1 MGKDKQ
7 TSVPEWQEYTR
18 QVAQGIRI
26 RVLEHT
32 INKNGGYL
40 SQACSSSEIFAAL
53 YTKILNI
60 GPSQAPMVPLP
71 FPGVPSADNDN
82 YFTGVDYNGPKAPHL
97 DRFFISPVQYA
108 LVLYATLVEVERMA
122 PEGLAM
128 FNQDGSTVEMI
139 GAEHSPGHE
148 ITAGSLGQALSQV
161 AGISIGRRMKG
172 ETGRNFIFMSDGE
185 FQIGQTWEAFE
196 IMSFYKVDNV
206 VVYVDV
212 NGQQADGATKDVLN
226 IEPLTQRIEA
236 FGARVFKVDGHD
248 LDALAAPVQ
257 LEPDGRPLV
266 ILAYT
271 NACNNIPLLE
281 QRRPKLHYVRF
292 KSETERQT
300 YADLLE
306 EWQSK
311 EEM

>member
-1 MGKDKQ
+1 MVKDKQ
-7 TSVPEWQEYTR
+7 TSGPEWQEHAS

-71 FPGVPSADNDN
+71 FPGVPSADNDS

-108 LVLYATLVEVERMA
+108 LVLYATLVEVARMA

-161 AGISIGRRMKG
+161 AGISIGRKMKG

-196 IMSFYKVDNV
+196 VMSFYKVDNV

-226 IEPLTQRIEA
+226 IEPLTQRLEA

-248 LDALAAPVQ
+248 LDALVAPVQ

-292 KSETERQT
+292 KSETERQE

>member
-1 MGKDKQ
+1 MVKAKQ
-7 TSVPEWQEYTR
+7 TSVPEWQEHAR

-40 SQACSSSEIFAAL
+40 SQACSSSEVFAAL

-71 FPGVPSADNDN
+71 FPGVPSADNDS
-82 YFTGVDYNGPKAPHL
+82 YFTGVGYNGPKDPHL

-196 IMSFYKVDNV
+196 IMSFNKVDNV
-206 VVYVDV
+206 VIYVDV
-212 NGQQADGATKDVLN
+212 NGQQADGTTKDVLN
-226 IEPLTQRIEA
+226 IEPLTQRLEA

-271 NACNNIPLLE
+271 NACNNIPMLE